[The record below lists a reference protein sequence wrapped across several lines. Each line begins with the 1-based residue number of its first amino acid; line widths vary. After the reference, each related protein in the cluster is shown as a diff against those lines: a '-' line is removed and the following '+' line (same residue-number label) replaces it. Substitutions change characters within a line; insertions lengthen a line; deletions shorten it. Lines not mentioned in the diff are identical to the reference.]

1 MDITLAVATGL
12 VSWEAIHVFWKGY
25 QYVTWEGRRV
35 GENTRGT
42 KYLCGNGVNSFLR
55 CIIRNTG
62 AAGATGGK
70 WLMASASYG
79 RRIVR
84 KIRPGVSWWWGAN
97 WLEGKTRC
105 LLMLE
110 RGCRLMLRFRKSGKS
125 EVSRDNAGVFP
136 DRKVRNRKSFVS
148 SSLGRFGAWEYHHSI
163 RVKNLDRL
171 SLSELFQLTHTWLPH
186 APTLGPN
193 PGIENRLYLLP

>member
-1 MDITLAVATGL
+1 MCSGRVINMSPGRGE
-12 VSWEAIHVFWKGY
+12 SWREYMWNEIFMWQWCEQFSEMH
-25 QYVTWEGRRV
+25 
-35 GENTRGT
+35 
-42 KYLCGNGVNSFLR
+42 
-55 CIIRNTG
+55 IIRNTG

-84 KIRPGVSWWWGAN
+84 KIRPGVRWRLGAN
-97 WLEGKTRC
+97 GLEEKTRC

-136 DRKVRNRKSFVS
+136 DRKVRNRKSSVS

-163 RVKNLDRL
+163 RVKILDRL

-186 APTLGPN
+186 ASTLGPN

>member
-1 MDITLAVATGL
+1 MWQWCEQF
-12 VSWEAIHVFWKGY
+12 SEMH
-25 QYVTWEGRRV
+25 
-35 GENTRGT
+35 
-42 KYLCGNGVNSFLR
+42 
-55 CIIRNTG
+55 IIRNTG

-70 WLMASASYG
+70 WLMASTSYG
-79 RRIVR
+79 RPIVR
-84 KIRPGVSWWWGAN
+84 KIRPGVRWRLGAN
-97 WLEGKTRC
+97 GLEEKTRC

-125 EVSRDNAGVFP
+125 GQFSFFGTMLEFSRT
-136 DRKVRNRKSFVS
+136 RKVGNRKSSVS

-163 RVKNLDRL
+163 RVKILDRL

-186 APTLGPN
+186 ASTLGPN